1 MTLAE
6 GRLHAAAAGRARGP
20 DAAGSRRTILVV
32 DDEPAI
38 LDLLAE
44 LLADEGFVVHAVS
57 DARQAVGRALDARP
71 TLILTD
77 LMMPYLDGRAVLAQ
91 LRAQPQTAPIP
102 VLLMSAAGPA
112 EDGAAFDGFLA
123 KPFTID
129 ALLAALQPHLP

>member
-1 MTLAE
+1 MP
-6 GRLHAAAAGRARGP
+6 LHATARGP
-20 DAAGSRRTILVV
+20 GVTPQAGQHRATILVV
-32 DDEPAI
+32 DDELPI
-38 LDLLAE
+38 LHLLAE
-44 LLADEGFVVHAVS
+44 ILVDEGFVVHTVS
-57 DARQAVGRALDARP
+57 DARQAFGRALDARP
-71 TLILTD
+71 NLMLID

-112 EDGAAFDGFLA
+112 ENGAAFDGFLA